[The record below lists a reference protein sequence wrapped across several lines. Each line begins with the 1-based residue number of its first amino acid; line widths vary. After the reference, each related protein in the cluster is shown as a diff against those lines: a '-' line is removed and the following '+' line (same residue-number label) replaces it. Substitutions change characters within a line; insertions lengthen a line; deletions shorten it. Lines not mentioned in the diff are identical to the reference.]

1 MFESFQSIN
10 LEVRLLV
17 LNTFWCFIIH
27 FWMEFFS
34 SLFLDGLLQVYRDD
48 IGFEVWILHLKT
60 WIHLFFWILLCMQA
74 KLLQSC
80 STLCDPKDYSP
91 RDSSLHGILQAGI
104 LEWVAMPFSRGYS
117 QHRYQTHTSWD
128 SSLAG
133 RFFITR
139 ATWQAR
145 CTFKIF

>member
-60 WIHLFFWILLCMQA
+60 WIHLFFLILLCMQA
-74 KLLQSC
+74 KLFQSC
-80 STLCDPKDYSP
+80 LTLCDPKDYSP
-91 RDSSLHGILQAGI
+91 RDSSLHGILQARI

-117 QHRYQTHTSWD
+117 QHRYQTHISCD

-133 RFFITR
+133 WFFITS